1 MATTQD
7 IGGNGTL
14 FVGEDKNFELEL
26 LDIAGVPV
34 DMAGMAFVLDVRKRD
49 NSADPA
55 IISKVPTLTGVYN
68 SVRATNTQRQLV
80 VLTDTELN
88 LFKARTYRYSWKRTD
103 DGSETVVVRGNFAPE
118 KATAP

>member
-1 MATTQD
+1 MATTVD
-7 IGGNGTL
+7 IGGSGTL

-34 DMAGMAFVLDVRKRD
+34 DMAGMAFVMDVRKSD
-49 NSADPA
+49 AAADPA
-55 IISKVPTLTGVYN
+55 ILSKIPTLTGVYN

-80 VLTDTELN
+80 VLTDTDLN